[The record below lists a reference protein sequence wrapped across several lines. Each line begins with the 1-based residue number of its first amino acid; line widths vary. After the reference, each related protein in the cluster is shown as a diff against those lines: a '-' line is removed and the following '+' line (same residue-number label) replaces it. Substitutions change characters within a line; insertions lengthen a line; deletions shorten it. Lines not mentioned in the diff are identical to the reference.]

1 MWTVFAEPAA
11 SGANA
16 GVPAAEGGILGLIVS
31 FAPMILIIAVM
42 YFLMIRPQRKKD
54 KEKKEMLANLK
65 VGDKVVTI
73 GGIVGQV
80 ARIKDD
86 KVFIE
91 TGSNTEKQLI
101 LMERWAIS
109 TVEKLITD

>member
-1 MWTVFAEPAA
+1 MWTVFADQ
-11 SGANA
+11 
-16 GVPAAEGGILGLIVS
+16 VAAEGADQAAAGGIVGMLVS

-86 KVFIE
+86 KVFVE

>member
-1 MWTVFAEPAA
+1 MWTVFAEEAVN
-11 SGANA
+11 GGN
-16 GVPAAEGGILGLIVS
+16 VPAQAGLVEMLVG

>member
-1 MWTVFAEPAA
+1 MWTVFADNAA
-11 SGANA
+11 QGAA
-16 GVPAAEGGILGLIVS
+16 GEVPTGGWVEMLVG

-42 YFLMIRPQRKKD
+42 YFLLIRPQRKKD
-54 KEKKEMLANLK
+54 KEKREMLANLK
-65 VGDKVVTI
+65 VGDKIVTI

-86 KVFIE
+86 KVFVE
-91 TGSNTEKQLI
+91 TGSSTEKQLI
-101 LMERWAIS
+101 LMERWAIQ

>member
-1 MWTVFAEPAA
+1 MWSVFAEPAA
-11 SGANA
+11 EGAAAA
-16 GVPAAEGGILGLIVS
+16 GQVAADGAGSLLSMLITFV
-31 FAPMILIIAVM
+31 PMILIF
-42 YFLMIRPQRKKD
+42 YFILIRPQRKKD

-73 GGIVGQV
+73 GGIVGQI

-86 KVFIE
+86 KVFVE

>member
-1 MWTVFAEPAA
+1 MWTVFAEEAVNGGGAPAA
-11 SGANA
+11 
-16 GVPAAEGGILGLIVS
+16 GGWVEMAIGLL
-31 FAPMILIIAVM
+31 PMVLIIAVM

-54 KEKKEMLANLK
+54 KEKREMLANLK

-86 KVFIE
+86 KIFVE